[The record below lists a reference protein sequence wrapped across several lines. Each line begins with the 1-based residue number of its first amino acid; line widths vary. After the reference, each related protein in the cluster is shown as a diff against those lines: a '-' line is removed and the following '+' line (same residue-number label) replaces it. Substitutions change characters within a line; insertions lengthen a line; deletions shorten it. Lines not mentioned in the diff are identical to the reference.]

1 VWGDPADRGQTAG
14 IRECAP
20 QAQDCIHRRSRHKN
34 RVDEVERAKNRTK
47 STVRSKVEHVFGVLK
62 LKFGFVKLRYRGL
75 KKSQPTVYDM
85 RAGEL
90 VPGAENTA

>member
-1 VWGDPADRGQTAG
+1 MWGDPADRGQTAG

-47 STVRSKVEHVFGVLK
+47 STVRSKVEPVLGVLK